1 MQQVPE
7 AKRHIS
13 VRTAAAFVVASMIGT
28 GVFTSLG
35 FQLVEIQAVFP
46 LLMLWVIGGV
56 VALLGALT
64 YSELAAALPRSGGE
78 YHLLSRIIHPALG
91 FVAGLVSAT
100 VGFSAPAVLAAMA
113 LGSYLPAVFPSFEPT
128 WVATLCILFFHGL
141 HGQKLR
147 WGKLFQDWS
156 TVVKVGLILLFIAA
170 GLLTADAQTIS
181 LLPQAGD
188 GQLLRSSGFAVS
200 LVWVSYAYTGWNS
213 TVYIAGEMIHPQ
225 RDIPRSILLS
235 TIFVMV
241 LYVLLNFVFLYTT
254 PKTAMVGEIEIG
266 YIAGQYIFG
275 AAGAKIFALGISI
288 LLVST
293 VSSYVYIGPRIMQTM
308 GQDYSYI
315 SFLSKTNDQGI
326 PVNAF
331 LLQLLICLA
340 FIFSS
345 SFEQVLLYAGIV
357 LIFTT
362 TITVAAVFVLRYK
375 EPDLPRPYNTWGYP
389 WTPLIFIIVNLW
401 ILYYTFWE
409 RTMESVI
416 GIGIVAVSLGLWFL
430 GKQYEHKRQGS
441 IS

>member
-7 AKRHIS
+7 TKRHIS
-13 VRTAAAFVVASMIGT
+13 VRTASSFVVASMIGT

-35 FQLVEIQAVFP
+35 FQLVELQAVFP
-46 LLMLWVIGGV
+46 LLMLWIIGGV

-78 YHLLSRIIHPALG
+78 YHLLSRIMHPALG
-91 FVAGLVSAT
+91 FVGGLVSASL
-100 VGFSAPAVLAAMA
+100 GFSAPAFLAAMA
-113 LGSYLPAVFPSFEPT
+113 LGSYLAAVFHSLEPK
-128 WVATLCILFFHGL
+128 WVAMLCILSFHAL
-141 HGQKLR
+141 HGQKLH
-147 WGKLFQDWS
+147 WGKMFQDWS
-156 TVVKVGLILLFIAA
+156 TLVKVGLILFFIAA
-170 GLLTADAQTIS
+170 GLLISNGQTIS

-213 TVYIAGEMIHPQ
+213 TVYIAGEILQPK
-225 RDIPRSILLS
+225 RNIPRSILLS

-241 LYVLLNFVFLYTT
+241 LYLLLNFVFLYTT

-293 VSSYVYIGPRIMQTM
+293 VSSFVYIGPRIMQTM

-315 SFLSKTNDQGI
+315 GFLSKTNEQGI

-362 TITVAAVFVLRYK
+362 TITTVAVFVLRYK
-375 EPDLPRPYNTWGYP
+375 EPDLPRPYKTWGYP

-401 ILYYTFWE
+401 ILYYTFLE
-409 RTMESVI
+409 RTLESVI
-416 GIGIVAVSLGLWFL
+416 GMSIVAVSLGLWYL
-430 GKQYEHKRQGS
+430 GKQYEHRRQGS
-441 IS
+441 TS

>member
-1 MQQVPE
+1 
-7 AKRHIS
+7 
-13 VRTAAAFVVASMIGT
+13 
-28 GVFTSLG
+28 
-35 FQLVEIQAVFP
+35 
-46 LLMLWVIGGV
+46 
-56 VALLGALT
+56 
-64 YSELAAALPRSGGE
+64 
-78 YHLLSRIIHPALG
+78 
-91 FVAGLVSAT
+91 
-100 VGFSAPAVLAAMA
+100 MA
-113 LGSYLPAVFPSFEPT
+113 LGSYLAAVFHNLEPK
-128 WVATLCILFFHGL
+128 WVAMLCILSFHAL
-141 HGQKLR
+141 HGQKLH
-147 WGKLFQDWS
+147 WGKMFQDWS
-156 TVVKVGLILLFIAA
+156 TMVKVGLILFFIAA
-170 GLLTADAQTIS
+170 GLLISNGQTIS

-188 GQLLRSSGFAVS
+188 GQLMRSSGFAVS

-213 TVYIAGEMIHPQ
+213 TVYIAGEVLQPK
-225 RDIPRSILLS
+225 RNIPRSILLS

-293 VSSYVYIGPRIMQTM
+293 VSSFVYIGPRIMQTM

-315 SFLSKTNDQGI
+315 GFLSKTNDQGI

-362 TITVAAVFVLRYK
+362 TITTAAVFVLRYK
-375 EPDLPRPYNTWGYP
+375 EPDLPRPYKTWGYP

-401 ILYYTFWE
+401 ILYYTFLE
-409 RTMESVI
+409 RTLESVI
-416 GIGIVAVSLGLWFL
+416 GMGIIAVSLGLWYL

>member
-7 AKRHIS
+7 TKRHIS
-13 VRTAAAFVVASMIGT
+13 VRTASSFVVASMIGT

-35 FQLVEIQAVFP
+35 FQLVELQAVFP

-78 YHLLSRIIHPALG
+78 YHLLSRIMHPALG
-91 FVAGLVSAT
+91 FVGGLVSAT

-113 LGSYLPAVFPSFEPT
+113 LGSYLTAVFHSLEPK
-128 WVATLCILFFHGL
+128 WVAVLCILSFHAL
-141 HGQKLR
+141 HGQKLH

-156 TVVKVGLILLFIAA
+156 TMVKVGLILFFIAA
-170 GLLTADAQTIS
+170 GLLISNAQTIS

-213 TVYIAGEMIHPQ
+213 TVYIAGEVLQPK
-225 RDIPRSILLS
+225 RNIPRSILLS

-293 VSSYVYIGPRIMQTM
+293 VSSFVYIGPRIMQTM

-315 SFLSKTNDQGI
+315 GFLSKTNDQGI

-362 TITVAAVFVLRYK
+362 TITTAAVFVLRYK
-375 EPDLPRPYNTWGYP
+375 EPDLPRPYKTWGYP

-401 ILYYTFWE
+401 ILYYTFLE
-409 RTMESVI
+409 RTLESVI
-416 GIGIVAVSLGLWFL
+416 GMGIVAVSLGLWYL
-430 GKQYEHKRQGS
+430 GKQYEHRRQGS
-441 IS
+441 TS

>member
-1 MQQVPE
+1 
-7 AKRHIS
+7 
-13 VRTAAAFVVASMIGT
+13 
-28 GVFTSLG
+28 
-35 FQLVEIQAVFP
+35 
-46 LLMLWVIGGV
+46 ML
-56 VALLGALT
+56 
-64 YSELAAALPRSGGE
+64 
-78 YHLLSRIIHPALG
+78 
-91 FVAGLVSAT
+91 
-100 VGFSAPAVLAAMA
+100 
-113 LGSYLPAVFPSFEPT
+113 
-128 WVATLCILFFHGL
+128 
-141 HGQKLR
+141 
-147 WGKLFQDWS
+147 
-156 TVVKVGLILLFIAA
+156 
-170 GLLTADAQTIS
+170 
-181 LLPQAGD
+181 
-188 GQLLRSSGFAVS
+188 
-200 LVWVSYAYTGWNS
+200 
-213 TVYIAGEMIHPQ
+213 HPQ
-225 RDIPRSILLS
+225 RDIPQSILLS

-254 PKTAMVGEIEIG
+254 PRTAMVGEIEIG

-288 LLVST
+288 LLLST

-362 TITVAAVFVLRYK
+362 TITTAAVFVLRYK
-375 EPDLPRPYNTWGYP
+375 EPDLLRPYKTWGYP

-416 GIGIVAVSLGLWFL
+416 GIGIVAVSLGLWFF
-430 GKQYEHKRQGS
+430 GKQYEQKRQGS

>member
-1 MQQVPE
+1 MQQAPDT
-7 AKRHIS
+7 KRHIS

-181 LLPQAGD
+181 LFPQAGD

-241 LYVLLNFVFLYTT
+241 LYVLLNFVFLYNTQDSYGGRNRNRLYRRSIYFWCGWCKNIWHRHIHFACIYGKQLRLHWA
-254 PKTAMVGEIEIG
+254 PDHANHG
-266 YIAGQYIFG
+266 AG
-275 AAGAKIFALGISI
+275 
-288 LLVST
+288 
-293 VSSYVYIGPRIMQTM
+293 
-308 GQDYSYI
+308 
-315 SFLSKTNDQGI
+315 
-326 PVNAF
+326 
-331 LLQLLICLA
+331 LQLYQ
-340 FIFSS
+340 FS
-345 SFEQVLLYAGIV
+345 F
-357 LIFTT
+357 
-362 TITVAAVFVLRYK
+362 
-375 EPDLPRPYNTWGYP
+375 
-389 WTPLIFIIVNLW
+389 
-401 ILYYTFWE
+401 
-409 RTMESVI
+409 
-416 GIGIVAVSLGLWFL
+416 
-430 GKQYEHKRQGS
+430 
-441 IS
+441 

>member
-1 MQQVPE
+1 
-7 AKRHIS
+7 
-13 VRTAAAFVVASMIGT
+13 
-28 GVFTSLG
+28 
-35 FQLVEIQAVFP
+35 
-46 LLMLWVIGGV
+46 
-56 VALLGALT
+56 
-64 YSELAAALPRSGGE
+64 
-78 YHLLSRIIHPALG
+78 
-91 FVAGLVSAT
+91 
-100 VGFSAPAVLAAMA
+100 MA

-156 TVVKVGLILLFIAA
+156 TVVKIGLMLLFIAA
-170 GLLTADAQTIS
+170 GLLTADAQAIS
-181 LLPQAGD
+181 ILPQAGD
-188 GQLLRSSGFAVS
+188 GQLLLSSGFAVS

-213 TVYIAGEMIHPQ
+213 TVYIAGEMLHPQ
-225 RDIPRSILLS
+225 RDIPRSILVS

-254 PKTAMVGEIEIG
+254 PRTPMVGEIEIG

-288 LLVST
+288 LLLST

-362 TITVAAVFVLRYK
+362 TITTAAVFVLRYK
-375 EPDLPRPYNTWGYP
+375 EPDLPRPYKTWGYP

-409 RTMESVI
+409 KPLESSI
-416 GIGIVAVSLGLWFL
+416 GMGIIILSLGLYYL
-430 GKQYEHKRQGS
+430 GKNYLKVTGKE
-441 IS
+441 

>member
-1 MQQVPE
+1 M
-7 AKRHIS
+7 
-13 VRTAAAFVVASMIGT
+13 
-28 GVFTSLG
+28 
-35 FQLVEIQAVFP
+35 VE
-46 LLMLWVIGGV
+46 
-56 VALLGALT
+56 
-64 YSELAAALPRSGGE
+64 
-78 YHLLSRIIHPALG
+78 
-91 FVAGLVSAT
+91 
-100 VGFSAPAVLAAMA
+100 
-113 LGSYLPAVFPSFEPT
+113 
-128 WVATLCILFFHGL
+128 
-141 HGQKLR
+141 
-147 WGKLFQDWS
+147 
-156 TVVKVGLILLFIAA
+156 
-170 GLLTADAQTIS
+170 
-181 LLPQAGD
+181 
-188 GQLLRSSGFAVS
+188 
-200 LVWVSYAYTGWNS
+200 
-213 TVYIAGEMIHPQ
+213 
-225 RDIPRSILLS
+225 
-235 TIFVMV
+235 
-241 LYVLLNFVFLYTT
+241 
-254 PKTAMVGEIEIG
+254 EIEIG

-275 AAGAKIFALGISI
+275 ASGAKIFALGISI

-362 TITVAAVFVLRYK
+362 TITAAAVFVLRYK

-409 RTMESVI
+409 RTMESII
-416 GIGIVAVSLGLWFL
+416 GIGIIAFSLGLWFL
-430 GKQYEHKRQGS
+430 GKQYEKKRQGS

>member
-1 MQQVPE
+1 
-7 AKRHIS
+7 
-13 VRTAAAFVVASMIGT
+13 
-28 GVFTSLG
+28 
-35 FQLVEIQAVFP
+35 
-46 LLMLWVIGGV
+46 
-56 VALLGALT
+56 
-64 YSELAAALPRSGGE
+64 
-78 YHLLSRIIHPALG
+78 
-91 FVAGLVSAT
+91 
-100 VGFSAPAVLAAMA
+100 
-113 LGSYLPAVFPSFEPT
+113 
-128 WVATLCILFFHGL
+128 
-141 HGQKLR
+141 
-147 WGKLFQDWS
+147 
-156 TVVKVGLILLFIAA
+156 
-170 GLLTADAQTIS
+170 
-181 LLPQAGD
+181 
-188 GQLLRSSGFAVS
+188 
-200 LVWVSYAYTGWNS
+200 
-213 TVYIAGEMIHPQ
+213 
-225 RDIPRSILLS
+225 
-235 TIFVMV
+235 MV

-254 PKTAMVGEIEIG
+254 PRTAMMGEIEIG

-362 TITVAAVFVLRYK
+362 TITTAAVFVLRYK

>member
-1 MQQVPE
+1 M
-7 AKRHIS
+7 
-13 VRTAAAFVVASMIGT
+13 VASMIGT

-35 FQLVEIQAVFP
+35 FQLVELQAVFP

-78 YHLLSRIIHPALG
+78 YHLLSRIMHPALG
-91 FVAGLVSAT
+91 FVGGLVSAT

-113 LGSYLPAVFPSFEPT
+113 LGSYLTAVFHSLEPK
-128 WVATLCILFFHGL
+128 WVAVLCILSFHAL
-141 HGQKLR
+141 HGQKLH

-156 TVVKVGLILLFIAA
+156 TMVKVGLILFFIAA
-170 GLLTADAQTIS
+170 GLLISNGQTIS

-213 TVYIAGEMIHPQ
+213 TVYIAGEILQPK
-225 RDIPRSILLS
+225 RNIPRSILLS

-293 VSSYVYIGPRIMQTM
+293 VSSFVYIGPRIMQTM

-315 SFLSKTNDQGI
+315 GFLSKTNEQGI

-362 TITVAAVFVLRYK
+362 TITTAAVFVLRYK
-375 EPDLPRPYNTWGYP
+375 EPDLPRPYKTWGYP

-401 ILYYTFWE
+401 ILYYTFLE
-409 RTMESVI
+409 RTLESVI
-416 GIGIVAVSLGLWFL
+416 GMGIVAVSLGLWYL
-430 GKQYEHKRQGS
+430 GKQYEHRRQGS
-441 IS
+441 TS

>member
-1 MQQVPE
+1 MQQIPE
-7 AKRHIS
+7 TKRHIS
-13 VRTAAAFVVASMIGT
+13 VRTASAFVVASMIGT

-46 LLMLWVIGGV
+46 LIMLWVIGGV

-64 YSELAAALPRSGGE
+64 YSELAVALPRSGGE

-91 FVAGLVSAT
+91 FVGGLVSAT

-113 LGSYLPAVFPSFEPT
+113 LGSYLAAVFPSLEPM
-128 WVATLCILFFHGL
+128 WVAALCILFFHAL
-141 HGQKLR
+141 HGYNLN

-170 GLLTADAQTIS
+170 GLLTAEAQTIS

-213 TVYIAGEMIHPQ
+213 TVYIAGEMIHPK

-254 PKTAMVGEIEIG
+254 PRTAMVGEIEIG
-266 YIAGQYIFG
+266 YIAGQYVFG
-275 AAGAKIFALGISI
+275 AAGSRIFALGISI

-315 SFLSKTNDQGI
+315 GFLSKTNDQSI

-362 TITVAAVFVLRYK
+362 TITTAAVFVLRYK
-375 EPDLPRPYNTWGYP
+375 EPDLARPYKTWGYP
-389 WTPLIFIIVNLW
+389 WTPLLFILVNLW
-401 ILYYTFWE
+401 ILYYTFWAKPL
-409 RTMESVI
+409 ESSI
-416 GIGIVAVSLGLWFL
+416 GIGIMVLSLGLYYV
-430 GKQYEHKRQGS
+430 GKNYLKIAGKE
-441 IS
+441 

>member
-1 MQQVPE
+1 
-7 AKRHIS
+7 
-13 VRTAAAFVVASMIGT
+13 
-28 GVFTSLG
+28 
-35 FQLVEIQAVFP
+35 
-46 LLMLWVIGGV
+46 
-56 VALLGALT
+56 
-64 YSELAAALPRSGGE
+64 
-78 YHLLSRIIHPALG
+78 
-91 FVAGLVSAT
+91 
-100 VGFSAPAVLAAMA
+100 
-113 LGSYLPAVFPSFEPT
+113 
-128 WVATLCILFFHGL
+128 
-141 HGQKLR
+141 
-147 WGKLFQDWS
+147 
-156 TVVKVGLILLFIAA
+156 VKVGLILFFIAA
-170 GLLTADAQTIS
+170 GLLISNGQTIS

-213 TVYIAGEMIHPQ
+213 TVYIAGEVLQPK
-225 RDIPRSILLS
+225 RNIPRSILLS

-241 LYVLLNFVFLYTT
+241 LYLLLNFVFLYTT
-254 PKTAMVGEIEIG
+254 PKTAMMGEIEIG

-293 VSSYVYIGPRIMQTM
+293 VSSFVYIGPRIMQTM

-315 SFLSKTNDQGI
+315 GFLSKTNDQGI

-362 TITVAAVFVLRYK
+362 TITTAAVFVLRYK
-375 EPDLPRPYNTWGYP
+375 EPDLPRPYKTWGYP

-401 ILYYTFWE
+401 ILYYTFLE
-409 RTMESVI
+409 RTLESVI
-416 GIGIVAVSLGLWFL
+416 GMGIIAVSLGLWYL

>member
-1 MQQVPE
+1 M
-7 AKRHIS
+7 
-13 VRTAAAFVVASMIGT
+13 
-28 GVFTSLG
+28 
-35 FQLVEIQAVFP
+35 
-46 LLMLWVIGGV
+46 
-56 VALLGALT
+56 
-64 YSELAAALPRSGGE
+64 
-78 YHLLSRIIHPALG
+78 
-91 FVAGLVSAT
+91 
-100 VGFSAPAVLAAMA
+100 
-113 LGSYLPAVFPSFEPT
+113 
-128 WVATLCILFFHGL
+128 
-141 HGQKLR
+141 
-147 WGKLFQDWS
+147 
-156 TVVKVGLILLFIAA
+156 
-170 GLLTADAQTIS
+170 
-181 LLPQAGD
+181 
-188 GQLLRSSGFAVS
+188 RSSGFAVS

-213 TVYIAGEMIHPQ
+213 TVYIAGEVLQPK
-225 RDIPRSILLS
+225 RNIPRSILLS

-293 VSSYVYIGPRIMQTM
+293 VSSFVYIGPRIMQTM

-315 SFLSKTNDQGI
+315 GFLSKTNDQGI

-362 TITVAAVFVLRYK
+362 TITTAAVFVLRYK
-375 EPDLPRPYNTWGYP
+375 EPDLPRPYKTWGYP

-401 ILYYTFWE
+401 ILYYTFLE
-409 RTMESVI
+409 RTLESVI
-416 GIGIVAVSLGLWFL
+416 GMGIVAVSLGLWYL